1 MIPRVCGAVRM
12 GTPWVGAVRVRA
24 LPVPMSVLF
33 ATGFAVMVGFAVT
46 AGLAVAA
53 APLSA
58 LQSRPDPRL
67 EHRMLRQAAAQEA
80 RGELEAAEATLRE
93 LLALQPGSSAAVFA
107 LERVFRTG
115 DRLPD
120 LLPLLG
126 AFLEGE
132 PSADRV
138 WGLNVAVL
146 VEIEESSL
154 LEETVQAW
162 IEADPA
168 SSVPYLEGAKAF
180 HEALG
185 AEKGAELL
193 EAGLAAQGELPQLLI
208 ELGDL
213 HASAGRV
220 EDAAEAWARA
230 LGRDRARR
238 GAIFRRIEGLGEGS
252 GDAAALIV
260 AALGAEPTTVSRLE
274 AGAELALR
282 QDLGDDFRALAQS
295 ALERLDDREARGF
308 LGGLARKAEDL
319 GRDRGALWAYTK
331 LREAA
336 RDPVEARVGDERLA
350 GAALAAGDTA
360 AALEAMRRIMES
372 HPPGSADRRTA
383 WTDELRIQVASGDT
397 EGATAALAAFRAEF
411 PESHDLDA
419 LSARLASR
427 LLGMGMRAEAMEVLG
442 GIKGPGAA
450 LERAFLLLEGGAFPE
465 GIAALQASLPE
476 LEPADATEMLDLTL
490 TLSELTPLGARLAA
504 EVAIAKH
511 RGRPMHG
518 VLAVQERIEVLPAAD
533 RPPVLSLGAR
543 AADQA
548 GFGEIAATFRRRIVA
563 EHEEAR
569 EFPEAAL
576 RLARATAAEPGG
588 RDEAV
593 RILEALIVSRPDSP
607 VVPGARREL
616 RRIQGGGSI

>member
-1 MIPRVCGAVRM
+1 MPRVRGLRRR
-12 GTPWVGAVRVRA
+12 T
-24 LPVPMSVLF
+24 LPVTVAVLF
-33 ATGFAVMVGFAVT
+33 AGGFGFAVAAGFAVT

-58 LQSRPDPRL
+58 FQSRPDPRL

-80 RGELEAAEATLRE
+80 RGELEEAEATLRE
-93 LLALQPGSSAAVFA
+93 LLALRPGSSAAVFA

-120 LLPLLG
+120 LLPLAG
-126 AFLEGE
+126 AFLERK
-132 PSADRV
+132 PSAGRV

-146 VEIEESSL
+146 VEIEEISL

-162 IEADPA
+162 IDVDPA
-168 SSVPYLEGAKAF
+168 SSIPYLEGAKAF
-180 HEALG
+180 RDAFG

-193 EAGLAAQGELPQLLI
+193 EAGLAALGELPPPLLI

-213 HASAGRV
+213 YAAVGSVEKASS
-220 EDAAEAWARA
+220 AWARA

-260 AALGAEPTTVSRLE
+260 AALEAEPTTVSRLE

-282 QDLGDDFRALAQS
+282 QNLGDDFRALAQS

-308 LGGLARKAEDL
+308 LAGLAGKAEDL
-319 GRDRGALWAYTK
+319 GRDRSALWAYTK

-372 HPPGSADRRTA
+372 HPPGSTDRRTA
-383 WTDELRIQVASGDT
+383 WTDELRIRVASGDP
-397 EGATAALAAFRAEF
+397 EGAATVLAAFRAEF

-419 LSARLASR
+419 LSAKLASR

-442 GIKGPGAA
+442 GIEGPGAA

-465 GIAALQASLPE
+465 GVAALQASLPE

-490 TLSELTPLGARLAA
+490 ALSELTPLGGRLAA

-511 RGRPMHG
+511 RGRPMQG
-518 VLAVQERIEVLPAAD
+518 VLAVQERIEALPAPD
-533 RPPVLSLGAR
+533 RPPVLALGAR

-548 GFGEIAATFRRRIVA
+548 GFGDIAAAFLRRIVA

-569 EFPEAAL
+569 EFPEAAM
-576 RLARATAAEPGG
+576 RLARAAAAEPGG

-593 RILEALIVSRPDSP
+593 RILEALIVNRPDSP

-616 RRIQGGGSI
+616 RRIQGGGST